1 MSAEIAALCRP
12 AHPPHRSSLKL
23 ATAVIGA
30 RGRGEMQGAQ
40 PMVEGPFTSLAT
52 RASGEQLLLLALL
65 DRASV
70 AAVKCCGR
78 VFAGAGPDPY

>member
-1 MSAEIAALCRP
+1 
-12 AHPPHRSSLKL
+12 
-23 ATAVIGA
+23 
-30 RGRGEMQGAQ
+30 
-40 PMVEGPFTSLAT
+40 MVEGPFTSLAT